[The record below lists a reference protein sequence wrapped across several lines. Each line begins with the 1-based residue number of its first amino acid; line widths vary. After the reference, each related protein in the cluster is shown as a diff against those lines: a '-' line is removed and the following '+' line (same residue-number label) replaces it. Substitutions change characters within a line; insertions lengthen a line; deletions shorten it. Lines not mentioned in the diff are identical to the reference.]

1 MTDAQNTEE
10 QKLREKMRK
19 IQDKL
24 KELDAQKKAKEE
36 KKRAKVKDALYRVLT
51 ELGLEDVPPDRI
63 KKVLSDARADLLTS
77 TAVAQSSDTP
87 KS

>member
-1 MTDAQNTEE
+1 MTAVQSIEE

-36 KKRAKVKDALYRVLT
+36 KKRAKVKDSLYKVLT
-51 ELGLEDVPPDRI
+51 DLGLEDVPVDRI
-63 KKVLSDARADLLTS
+63 KKVLSAARADLVS
-77 TAVAQSSDTP
+77 SPEPASSSDTP
-87 KS
+87 TS